1 MQLSG
6 QAKKEQWK
14 RAGLYDMQ
22 LSDINGIYN
31 LGPKEINGYPHWIH
45 ENGKQAMWFNKI
57 SASWFVGDTED
68 VGDNMGGISGN
79 NFVYISAVCLQFQL

>member
-1 MQLSG
+1 
-6 QAKKEQWK
+6 
-14 RAGLYDMQ
+14 MQ

-68 VGDNMGGISGN
+68 VGDNMGGISGKIL
-79 NFVYISAVCLQFQL
+79 FIPIFSCLFTISALMLFLTFRS